1 MTSEQLVI
9 VCVCECMF
17 QNKDFECTL
26 VSVNYKHLLTLN
38 FMLTMHILVF
48 QETAREHYCNI
59 FTHSSALF
67 VFNYMEDDMYNRGLT
82 GLAKCVNF
90 YDSDEIFTPDELIT
104 SLRAWYNKMVSDM
117 FKLKDKPFLTLF
129 YYIL

>member
-1 MTSEQLVI
+1 MHVPKQGYNVI
-9 VCVCECMF
+9 LSVLWF
-17 QNKDFECTL
+17 Q
-26 VSVNYKHLLTLN
+26 SIKHTWLY
-38 FMLTMHILVF
+38 FMPILYF
-48 QETAREHYCNI
+48 ILQETAREHYCHI

-104 SLRAWYNKMVSDM
+104 SLSAWYQKIVSAII
-117 FKLKDKPFLTLF
+117 KLKGMPYLTL
-129 YYIL
+129 